1 MYLYF
6 LSYLICFW
14 ECGRLLSEDAA
25 LHRPLQHHAVAE
37 LRVPAYTY
45 VRTYMCVYLSVSLSL
60 YIYMYIYIYIYIIE
74 THKHI
79 CVYIYIY
86 IHRYTH
92 IHRTHPG
99 FFSRKKSTQS
109 KKPASGIIN
118 ANHNKL
124 TISNDAS
131 NNTMVQILL

>member
-86 IHRYTH
+86 IYTG
-92 IHRTHPG
+92 IHTYIVRTPG
-99 FFSRKKSTQS
+99 SSPGRSPPSRRS
-109 KKPASGIIN
+109 PPPG
-118 ANHNKL
+118 
-124 TISNDAS
+124 
-131 NNTMVQILL
+131 